1 MQHLWSKGIVGAI
14 ALSGLVG
21 LAWLS
26 AASQSVTATPVID
39 AQATEASEDGAIAPS
54 LPLTALDHWPDTA
67 LADDLL
73 WQGEGSAAQLH
84 LLTAI
89 AHSLSYLNT
98 PAAREAYANYP
109 IEGLTHDR
117 VRRSLQRF
125 RTLVLT
131 SASPAELQAAVQR
144 EFELYQSIGNDGA
157 GTVHFTGYFEPTY
170 AASRVPT
177 AEYRYPLYRR
187 PADLE
192 EWALP
197 HPTRTELEGKD
208 GLQSASGP
216 LKGLEL
222 VWMRDRLEAFLVQV
236 QGSARLR
243 LTDGSFLSVGYAGR
257 TEYDYVSLGR
267 ELIND
272 GQVPAEGMTLE
283 RLLAFFTANP
293 AALDDYIPRNDRFV
307 FFRETAGGPPTGTFS
322 VPVTAGRSI
331 ATDKAIMPPGALA
344 LITLDWPSP
353 SADGDWQATPITRY
367 VLNQDTGGA
376 IQGPGRVDIYVGS
389 GDAAGAQAGQVN
401 TDGQLFF
408 LLLKE

>member
-1 MQHLWSKGIVGAI
+1 MGRFTSVNVAGVGAI
-14 ALSGLVG
+14 ASVLGWSWWHQSSVPVAAEEASSELPS
-21 LAWLS
+21 S
-26 AASQSVTATPVID
+26 AEVTPVV
-39 AQATEASEDGAIAPS
+39 PV
-54 LPLTALDHWPDTA
+54 LPLMPRGHWPDLA
-67 LADDLL
+67 IADDLL
-73 WQGEGSAAQLH
+73 WQGDASAAQLR

-89 AHSLSYLNT
+89 AHSLSYLDT
-98 PAAREAYANYP
+98 PAAIAAYADYP
-109 IEGLTHDR
+109 VPGVTRDR

-125 RTLVLT
+125 RTLLLT
-131 SASPAELQAAVQR
+131 SDSPTDFQVAVQR
-144 EFELYQSIGNDGA
+144 EFALYQSVGNDGA
-157 GTVHFTGYFEPTY
+157 GKVHFTGYFEPTY
-170 AASRVPT
+170 AASRTPT

-187 PADLE
+187 PPDLE
-192 EWALP
+192 NWAEP
-197 HPTRTELEGKD
+197 HPTRAELEGKD
-208 GLQSASGP
+208 GLQGARGQ

-243 LTDGSFLSVGYAGR
+243 LTDGSFMSVGYAGR

-283 RLLAFFTANP
+283 RLLAFFEAHP

-331 ATDKAIMPPGALA
+331 ATDKALMPPGAIA
-344 LITLDWPSP
+344 LITLDWPEP
-353 SADGDWQATPITRY
+353 IAGQWQPRPISRY

-376 IQGPGRVDIYVGS
+376 IQGPGRVDVYVGS
-389 GDAAGAQAGQVN
+389 GDAAGDQAGQIN
-401 TDGQLFF
+401 TDGALYF
-408 LLLKE
+408 LLLK

>member
-26 AASQSVTATPVID
+26 SASQSVTATPVID
-39 AQATEASEDGAIAPS
+39 APATEATEEGEIAPS
-54 LPLTALDHWPDTA
+54 LPLTALYHWPDLA

-73 WQGEGSAAQLH
+73 WQGDESAAQLK

-89 AHSLSYLNT
+89 AHSLSYLDT
-98 PAAREAYANYP
+98 PAAVEAYANYP
-109 IEGLTHDR
+109 IEGITRDR

-131 SASPAELQAAVQR
+131 SNSAAELQVAVQQ
-144 EFELYQSIGNDGA
+144 EFQLYQSIGNDGA

-177 AEYRYPLYRR
+177 AEYRYPLYQR
-187 PADLE
+187 PADLAA
-192 EWALP
+192 WALP
-197 HPTRTELEGKD
+197 HPTRTELEGQD
-208 GLQSASGP
+208 GLQGANGP

-283 RLLAFFTANP
+283 RLLNFFAAHP
-293 AALDDYIPRNDRFV
+293 AALDDYIPRNNRFV
-307 FFRETAGGPPTGTFS
+307 FFRETDGGPPTGTFS

-344 LITLDWPSP
+344 LITLDWPIP
-353 SADGDWQATPITRY
+353 AADTWQAIPISRY

-389 GDAAGAQAGQVN
+389 GDAAGALAGQVN
-401 TDGQLFF
+401 TDGTLYF
-408 LLLKE
+408 LLLAK

>member
-73 WQGEGSAAQLH
+73 WQGEGAAAQLH

-272 GQVPAEGMTLE
+272 SQVPAEGMTLE

-389 GDAAGAQAGQVN
+389 GDTAGAQAGQVN

>member
-1 MQHLWSKGIVGAI
+1 MGRFTSLKVAGIGAI
-14 ALSGLVG
+14 AGILGLSC
-21 LAWLS
+21 LS
-26 AASQSVTATPVID
+26 QVAVEGAAEAAPTSPSRPEVAPVVPVLPLTP
-39 AQATEASEDGAIAPS
+39 QTRWPDGAI
-54 LPLTALDHWPDTA
+54 
-67 LADDLL
+67 ADDLL
-73 WQGEGSAAQLH
+73 WQGDASAAQLR

-89 AHSLSYLNT
+89 AHSLSYLDT
-98 PAAREAYANYP
+98 PAAVTAYADYP
-109 IEGLTHDR
+109 VPGITRDR

-131 SASPAELQAAVQR
+131 SDSPEDFQAAVQR
-144 EFELYQSIGNDGA
+144 EFALYQSVGNDGA

-170 AASRVPT
+170 AASRTPT

-187 PADLE
+187 PPDLE
-192 EWALP
+192 QWREP
-197 HPTRTELEGKD
+197 HPTRAALEGKD
-208 GLQSASGP
+208 GLQGDRGR

-243 LTDGSFLSVGYAGR
+243 LTDGSFMSVGYAGR

-272 GQVPAEGMTLE
+272 GQVLAEGMTLE
-283 RLLAFFTANP
+283 RLLAFFEANP
-293 AALDDYIPRNDRFV
+293 AALDDYIPRNNRFV

-331 ATDKAIMPPGALA
+331 ATDKALMPPGAIA
-344 LITLDWPSP
+344 LITLDWPELT
-353 SADGDWQATPITRY
+353 AGQWQARPISRY

-401 TDGQLFF
+401 TDGALYF
-408 LLLKE
+408 LLLPE

>member
-131 SASPAELQAAVQR
+131 SASSAELQAAVQR

-243 LTDGSFLSVGYAGR
+243 LADGSFLSVGYAGR

>member
-1 MQHLWSKGIVGAI
+1 MAS
-14 ALSGLVG
+14 
-21 LAWLS
+21 LAWLLP
-26 AASQSVTATPVID
+26 APRPVTAKPMGGES
-39 AQATEASEDGAIAPS
+39 AQAIAAATIAP
-54 LPLTALDHWPDTA
+54 LPPLTPREHWPDSPLT
-67 LADDLL
+67 DDLL
-73 WQGEGSAAQLH
+73 WQGDASAAQLR

-89 AHSLSYLNT
+89 AHSLSYLDT
-98 PAAREAYANYP
+98 PAAAEAYANYP
-109 IEGLTHDR
+109 IEGVTRDR

-131 SASPAELQAAVQR
+131 SASSAELQTAVQQ
-144 EFELYQSIGNDGA
+144 EFQLYQSIGNDGE
-157 GTVHFTGYFEPTY
+157 GKVHFTGYFEPTY

-187 PADLE
+187 PANLD
-192 EWALP
+192 EWVLP
-197 HPTRTELEGKD
+197 HPTRMELEGKD

-243 LTDGSFLSVGYAGR
+243 LTDGSFMSVGYAGR

-283 RLLAFFTANP
+283 RLLDFFAANP

-344 LITLDWPSP
+344 LITLDWPIP
-353 SADGDWQATPITRY
+353 DADDTWQAMPISRY

-408 LLLKE
+408 LLLKQ

>member
-1 MQHLWSKGIVGAI
+1 MQHLWRNGLVGAI

-26 AASQSVTATPVID
+26 SASQSVTATPVTA
-39 AQATEASEDGAIAPS
+39 AQATEAIEDGEIAPS
-54 LPLTALDHWPDTA
+54 LPLTSLDHWPDTA

-73 WQGEGSAAQLH
+73 WQGDASAAQLR

-89 AHSLSYLNT
+89 AHSLSYLDT

-109 IEGLTHDR
+109 IEGLTRDR

-131 SASPAELQAAVQR
+131 SASPAELHAAVQR

-177 AEYRYPLYRR
+177 AEYRYPLYQR

-192 EWALP
+192 EWTLP

-208 GLQSASGP
+208 GLQSANGP

-243 LTDGSFLSVGYAGR
+243 LADGSFMSVGYAGR

-283 RLLAFFTANP
+283 RLLAFFAAHP
-293 AALDDYIPRNDRFV
+293 ATLSEYIPRNDRFV
-307 FFRETAGGPPTGTFS
+307 FFRATAGGPPTGTFS

-344 LITLDWPSP
+344 LITLDWPIP
-353 SADGDWQATPITRY
+353 GADGDWQATPISRY